1 MLFLQVWES
10 LHSTLLLP
18 LVLVVLM
25 ALVLPMAKVLVA
37 LIIPLVMRLVM
48 PPVMPPVIPRVR
60 PQVMLQVMFLVM
72 RLLVLVLLLL
82 SVSAVSASA
91 FVFFHGNCRLA
102 PFAAAGASLAAVG
115 SAAESSPAGA
125 LRAPQERPGL
135 LGPRCGEA
143 D

>member
-1 MLFLQVWES
+1 
-10 LHSTLLLP
+10 
-18 LVLVVLM
+18 M

-37 LIIPLVMRLVM
+37 LIIPLVMRL
-48 PPVMPPVIPRVR
+48 VMPPVIPRVR